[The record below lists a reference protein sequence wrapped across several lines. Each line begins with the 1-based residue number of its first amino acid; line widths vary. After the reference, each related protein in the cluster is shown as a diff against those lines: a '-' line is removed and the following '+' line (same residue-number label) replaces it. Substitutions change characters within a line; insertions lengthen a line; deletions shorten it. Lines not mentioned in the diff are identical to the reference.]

1 MSTNEYHKISCNT
14 IKYHVISSNTILIQ
28 CTFYGA
34 TSILDG
40 VFNLQGVAL
49 HTILHGIVLSVNR
62 VLAQQHVLRYLAGS
76 RAALPEQCGLLVV
89 LCICKPALTVHSATQ
104 HQCVTHP
111 QGHHEPMQSKQL
123 HAELD

>member
-1 MSTNEYHKISCNT
+1 MPVGQQAGFPTGN
-14 IKYHVISSNTILIQ
+14 L
-28 CTFYGA
+28 
-34 TSILDG
+34 TSHFQEVL
-40 VFNLQGVAL
+40 FNLQGVTL
-49 HTILHGIVLSVNR
+49 HTTILHGIVLSVNR

-89 LCICKPALTVHSATQ
+89 LCICKPALTVCATQ

-111 QGHHEPMQSKQL
+111 QGPHEPMQSKQL